1 MRLLVLFGITVARRT
16 GCSLLAK
23 YSSVAFHLLALLLA
37 ESKQGDE
44 NIHGLYVMKLMR
56 SFCISSSEKRGDPF
70 KHMASILVNILQK
83 NAGRKL
89 LLDPKR
95 GLSKKIIRQI
105 GSSSSLGKKGAYL
118 FLFLFP

>member
-1 MRLLVLFGITVARRT
+1 MVKMIKLGRRLLVLFGITVARRT

-56 SFCISSSEKRGDPF
+56 SFCISSSEKRE
-70 KHMASILVNILQK
+70 KCRKEAS
-83 NAGRKL
+83 AG
-89 LLDPKR
+89 P
-95 GLSKKIIRQI
+95 
-105 GSSSSLGKKGAYL
+105 
-118 FLFLFP
+118 